1 MPIGRPKQSLILTE
15 EERDRLQSLAH
26 RARSQPLLAR
36 RARLVLACAEGL
48 DNKTVARKMRASLGM
63 VGKWRSRFLQAR
75 LEGLYDEPRPGAP
88 RQVSDAQVEQVV
100 IQTLESTPRGETH
113 WSTRG
118 LAKATG
124 LSRMT
129 ISRIWRAFGLQPH
142 RTDTFKL
149 SPDPQL
155 IEKVRDIVGLY
166 MNPPEHAL
174 VLCVDEKS
182 QIQALDRTQ
191 PLLPMQPG
199 QLERGTRDYKR
210 NGTTSL
216 FAALELKTNR
226 VIGQLHRRH
235 RSVEFRKFLDVIE
248 SQVPAGLDIHL
259 IVDNYATHKTAIIR
273 KWFAKRPCFHVHFTP
288 TYGSWINLVERWFA
302 ELTNKRIRRG
312 VFRSVKDLETAI
324 GEFIEVHNED
334 PAPFVWT
341 RTADQILASIAR
353 YAQRTLTA
361 HSPGFITR
369 TIGTGDSNKAGP
381 EARPTLANERRRG
394 SHLGGCDR
402 HAGKCHARLS

>member
-1 MPIGRPKQSLILTE
+1 MRTGRPKRPLIVTAE
-15 EERDRLQSLAH
+15 DRERLKSLAH

-36 RARLVLACAEGL
+36 RARVVLACAEGL
-48 DNKTVARKMRASLGM
+48 DNQTVARKLRCSVGM
-63 VGKWRSRFLQAR
+63 VGKWRARFLKAG
-75 LEGLYDEPRPGAP
+75 LEALYDEPRPGTP
-88 RQVSDAQVEQVV
+88 RTVSDEQVEQVV
-100 IQTLESTPRGETH
+100 IQTLETTPRGATH

-129 ISRIWRAFGLQPH
+129 ISRIWHAFGLQPH

-199 QLERGTRDYKR
+199 QLERGTHDYKR

-235 RSVEFRKFLDVIE
+235 RSLEFRKFLDRIE
-248 SQVPAGLDIHL
+248 SQVPAELEVHL
-259 IVDNYATHKTAIIR
+259 IVDNYATHKTSIIR
-273 KWFAKRPCFHVHFTP
+273 KWFAKRPRFHVHFTP

-312 VFRSVKDLETAI
+312 VFRSVKDLESAI
-324 GEFIEVHNED
+324 REFIQVHNED
-334 PAPFVWT
+334 PTPFVWT
-341 RTADQILASIAR
+341 RTADQILDSIAR
-353 YAQRTLTA
+353 YAQRTRTA
-361 HSPGFITR
+361 HSPELIAR
-369 TIGTGDSNKAGP
+369 TIGTGD
-381 EARPTLANERRRG
+381 
-394 SHLGGCDR
+394 
-402 HAGKCHARLS
+402 

>member
-1 MPIGRPKQSLILTE
+1 MRTGRPRQQLVLTD

-26 RARSQPLLAR
+26 RARSQSALAR
-36 RARLVLACAEGL
+36 RARVVLACAEGL
-48 DNKTVARKMRASLGM
+48 DNQTVARKLHCSRGM
-63 VGKWRSRFLQAR
+63 VGMWRSRFLAGR

-88 RQVSDAQVEQVV
+88 RKVSDAEVEQVV
-100 IQTLESTPRGETH
+100 IRTLESTPRGETH

-129 ISRIWRAFGLQPH
+129 ISRIWQAFGLQPH
-142 RTDTFKL
+142 RRDTFKL

-155 IEKVRDIVGLY
+155 VEKVRDIVGLY
-166 MNPPEHAL
+166 MNPPDHAM

-199 QLERGTRDYKR
+199 QLERGTHDYKR

-235 RSVEFRKFLDVIE
+235 RSQEFRAFLDTIE
-248 SQVPAGLDIHL
+248 ANVPAALDVH
-259 IVDNYATHKTAIIR
+259 IVLDNYGTHKTALIR
-273 KWFAKRPCFHVHFTP
+273 KWFAKRPRFHVHFTP

-302 ELTNKRIRRG
+302 EITNKRIRRG
-312 VFRSVKDLETAI
+312 VFRSVKDLEAAI
-324 GEFIEVHNED
+324 REYIDLHNED
-334 PAPFVWT
+334 PKPFVWT

-353 YAQRTLTA
+353 FAQRTSATQL
-361 HSPGFITR
+361 SSRIT
-369 TIGTGDSNKAGP
+369 GTGD
-381 EARPTLANERRRG
+381 
-394 SHLGGCDR
+394 
-402 HAGKCHARLS
+402 

>member
-1 MPIGRPKQSLILTE
+1 MRTGRPKRPLILTE
-15 EERDRLQSLAH
+15 EERERLESLAH
-26 RARSQPLLAR
+26 RARSLPLLAR
-36 RARLVLACAEGL
+36 RARVVLACAEGL
-48 DNKTVARKMRASLGM
+48 SNQSVSRRLRCSMGM
-63 VGKWRSRFLQAR
+63 VGKWRSRFLKAR

-88 RQVSDAQVEQVV
+88 RTVSDAQVEQVI

-129 ISRIWRAFGLQPH
+129 ISRIWHAFGLEPH

-149 SPDPQL
+149 SPDPLL

-166 MNPPEHAL
+166 MNPPDHAL
-174 VLCVDEKS
+174 VFCVDEKS

-199 QLERGTRDYKR
+199 QLERRTHDYKR
-210 NGTTSL
+210 HGTTSL
-216 FAALELKTNR
+216 FAALELKTSR

-235 RSVEFRKFLDVIE
+235 RSAEFRKFLDLIE
-248 SQVPAGLDIHL
+248 AHVPAELEAHL
-259 IVDNYATHKTAIIR
+259 VLDNYSTHKTAIIR
-273 KWFAKRPCFHVHFTP
+273 KWLAKRPRFHVHFTP

-312 VFRSVKDLETAI
+312 VFRSVRELETAI
-324 GEFIEVHNED
+324 REYIDIHNED
-334 PAPFVWT
+334 PAPFIWT
-341 RTADQILASIAR
+341 KTADQILASIAR
-353 YAQRTLTA
+353 YAQRTTA
-361 HSPGFITR
+361 AHP
-369 TIGTGDSNKAGP
+369 A
-381 EARPTLANERRRG
+381 
-394 SHLGGCDR
+394 
-402 HAGKCHARLS
+402 

>member
-1 MPIGRPKQSLILTE
+1 MRTGRPRQQLVLTD

-26 RARSQPLLAR
+26 RARSQSALAR
-36 RARLVLACAEGL
+36 RARVVLACAEGL
-48 DNKTVARKMRASLGM
+48 DNQTVAKKLRCSRGM
-63 VGKWRSRFLQAR
+63 VGKWRARFLEAR

-88 RQVSDAQVEQVV
+88 RKVSDAEVEQVV

-129 ISRIWRAFGLQPH
+129 ISRIWQAFGLQPH
-142 RTDTFKL
+142 RRDAFKL

-166 MNPPEHAL
+166 MNPPDHAV

-199 QLERGTRDYKR
+199 QLERGTHDYKR

-235 RSVEFRKFLDVIE
+235 RSQEFRAFLDTIDAN
-248 SQVPAGLDIHL
+248 VPTTLDVH
-259 IVDNYATHKTAIIR
+259 IVLDNYGTHKTALIR
-273 KWFAKRPCFHVHFTP
+273 KWFAKRPRFHFHFTP

-302 ELTNKRIRRG
+302 EITNKRIRRG
-312 VFRSVKDLETAI
+312 VFRSVTELESAI
-324 GEFIEVHNED
+324 REYIAVHNED
-334 PAPFVWT
+334 PKPFVWT
-341 RTADQILASIAR
+341 RTADQILASIGR
-353 YAQRTLTA
+353 FAQRTTA
-361 HSPGFITR
+361 SQLSSR
-369 TIGTGDSNKAGP
+369 TNGTGD
-381 EARPTLANERRRG
+381 
-394 SHLGGCDR
+394 
-402 HAGKCHARLS
+402 

>member
-1 MPIGRPKQSLILTE
+1 MRTGRPKQPLTITE
-15 EERDRLQSLAH
+15 EERERLESLAH
-26 RARSQPLLAR
+26 RARSQSLLAR
-36 RARLVLACAEGL
+36 RARVVLACAGGL
-48 DNKTVARKMRASLGM
+48 DNRAVAKKLRCSTGM
-63 VGKWRSRFLQAR
+63 VGKWRIRFLKAR

-88 RQVSDAQVEQVV
+88 RTVTDAQVEQVV

-129 ISRIWRAFGLQPH
+129 ISRIWHAFGLEPH
-142 RTDTFKL
+142 RSDSFKL
-149 SPDPQL
+149 SPDPLL

-166 MNPPEHAL
+166 MNPPDHAL

-191 PLLPMQPG
+191 PMLPLQPG
-199 QLERGTRDYKR
+199 QVERRTHDYKR

-226 VIGQLHRRH
+226 LIGQLHRRH

-248 SQVPAGLDIHL
+248 ARVPASLDVHL
-259 IVDNYATHKTAIIR
+259 IMDNYGTHKTAIIR
-273 KWFAKRPCFHVHFTP
+273 KWFAKRPRFHVHFTP

-312 VFRSVKDLETAI
+312 AFRSVKELEAAI
-324 GEFIEVHNED
+324 REYIDVHNED
-334 PAPFVWT
+334 PTPFVWT
-341 RTADQILASIAR
+341 KSADEILASIAR
-353 YAQRTLTA
+353 YAQRTLAA
-361 HSPGFITR
+361 HPKQLISR
-369 TIGTGDSNKAGP
+369 TTGTGD
-381 EARPTLANERRRG
+381 
-394 SHLGGCDR
+394 
-402 HAGKCHARLS
+402 

>member
-1 MPIGRPKQSLILTE
+1 MRTGRPKKPLMLTE
-15 EERDRLQSLAH
+15 EERERLESLAH
-26 RARSQPLLAR
+26 RARSQALLAR
-36 RARLVLACAEGL
+36 RARVVLACAEGL
-48 DNKTVARKMRASLGM
+48 ENQTVARKLRCSVGM
-63 VGKWRSRFLQAR
+63 VGKWRARFLKGG
-75 LEGLYDEPRPGAP
+75 LEALYDEPRPGTP
-88 RQVSDAQVEQVV
+88 RTVSDAQVEQVV

-118 LAKATG
+118 LAEATG

-129 ISRIWRAFGLQPH
+129 ISRIWHAFGLQPH

-155 IEKVRDIVGLY
+155 IDKVRDIVGLY

-191 PLLPMQPG
+191 PLLPLQPG
-199 QLERGTRDYKR
+199 QVERGTHDYKR

-216 FAALELKTNR
+216 FAALELKTNK

-248 SQVPAGLDIHL
+248 SQVPAGLDVHL
-259 IVDNYATHKTAIIR
+259 IVDIYATHKTAIIR
-273 KWFAKRPCFHVHFTP
+273 KWFAKRPRFHVHFTP

-324 GEFIEVHNED
+324 REFIEVHNED
-334 PAPFVWT
+334 PTPFVWT
-341 RTADQILASIAR
+341 KTADQILASIAR
-353 YAQRTLTA
+353 FAQRTRA
-361 HSPGFITR
+361 VHSPGLIAR
-369 TIGTGDSNKAGP
+369 TMGTGD
-381 EARPTLANERRRG
+381 
-394 SHLGGCDR
+394 
-402 HAGKCHARLS
+402 